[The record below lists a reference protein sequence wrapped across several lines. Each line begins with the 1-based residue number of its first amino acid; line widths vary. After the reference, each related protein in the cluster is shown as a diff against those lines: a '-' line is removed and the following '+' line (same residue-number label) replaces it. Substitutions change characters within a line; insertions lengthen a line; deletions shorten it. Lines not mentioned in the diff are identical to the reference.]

1 VIVSRNR
8 NNPRQIFASCM
19 QAALCL
25 ASLAAPA
32 FAQTSPPVA
41 WTAAWAMSPEQG
53 GASSDFEKVTL
64 RQAIRPS
71 ISGTAARVRISN
83 LFGDQPL
90 RVADVHFAQ
99 SQGTGPSIVAGTDVA
114 VTFGGKASITIAAGA
129 EVTSDAIDVAVT
141 AQKDYA
147 VSLFLPAT
155 TPIDHVTFHQDGFEN
170 VWIAT
175 GDVSGSTNINNTN
188 GAQSVFFLTNL
199 DVQNAKS
206 TGAIVALG
214 ASITDG
220 DKSAFQANNRWTDL
234 LAGRLVQAGLAVGV
248 DNQGIQG
255 NQQDND
261 GAGLSALHRFSHDV
275 LGQADVKYVV
285 YSDDVINELG
295 SSNPPPTADFL
306 LQGYRQM
313 ISQAHQAGVKFICS
327 TLTPFAADGSWTPAQ
342 EVVREQVNT
351 AITTTNMCDGV
362 IDFAS
367 AVADPNNPSF
377 MLAAFNVNPDGSPGD
392 NLHPN
397 VAGHQAM
404 ANAINLGLFTA
415 NGVPPVSGPTRTDTL
430 SLGQSLTPGQTL
442 TSADGRFV
450 LTLQTSGA
458 LTIEAGTTTLYNG
471 GGSGTPATLMLEQ
484 DGNVIELDT
493 SGKILFQ
500 TNTSGQGGQNLV
512 MQNDG
517 NLVLYTPAGKPLFAT
532 NTCCH

>member
-1 VIVSRNR
+1 VSESHNC
-8 NNPRQIFASCM
+8 NNPRRTFFMCIHAI
-19 QAALCL
+19 LCL
-25 ASLAAPA
+25 VCREAPA
-32 FAQTSPPVA
+32 FAQTSPPVT
-41 WTAAWAMSPEQG
+41 WTAAWALSPEQG
-53 GASSDFEKVTL
+53 GSSSDFETVTL
-64 RQAIRPS
+64 RQAVLPS

-90 RVADVHFAQ
+90 RISDVHFAQ
-99 SQGTGPSIVAGTDVA
+99 SQGTGPSIVAGTDVR
-114 VTFGGKASITIAAGA
+114 VTFGGMASITIAAGA
-129 EVTSDAIDVAVT
+129 EATSDTINVAIT
-141 AQKDYA
+141 ARNEYA
-147 VSLFLPAT
+147 VSMFLPGAA
-155 TPIDHVTFHQDGFEN
+155 PIDHVTFHQDGFEN
-170 VWIAT
+170 VWIAA
-175 GDVSGSTNINNTN
+175 GDVSGATEINSTN

-199 DVQNAKS
+199 DVQNPKS
-206 TGAIVALG
+206 SGALVALG

-234 LAGRLVQAGLAVGV
+234 LAGRLAQAGLAVGV

-261 GAGLSALHRFSHDV
+261 GAGQSALHRFAHDV
-275 LGQADVKYVV
+275 LGQANVAYVV

-306 LQGYRQM
+306 LRGYQQM
-313 ISQAHQAGVKFICS
+313 ISQAHEAGVRFICS
-327 TLTPFAADGSWTPAQ
+327 TLTPFAGDASWTPAQ

-351 AITTTNMCDGV
+351 AITTTDMCDGV

-367 AVADPNNPSF
+367 AVADPNNPAF

-392 NLHPN
+392 DLHPN

-430 SLGQSLTPGQTL
+430 SLGQSLTPEQTL

-450 LTLQTSGA
+450 LTLQSSGA
-458 LTIEAGTTTLYNG
+458 LTIKEGPTTLYNG
-471 GGSGTPATLMLEQ
+471 GGSGIPSALMLEQ
-484 DGNVIELDT
+484 DGNVIEFDT
-493 SGKILFQ
+493 SGNILFQ
-500 TNTSGQGGQNLV
+500 TNTSGQGGENLV

-517 NLVLYTPAGKPLFAT
+517 NLVLYTAASKPVFAT